1 MKQLINRKAK
11 GLFRFIAYI
20 LLPLVGGGLAVVSCS
35 DEPDSEYFYTFN
47 GEMMS
52 DYLKNRSEYSR
63 FTYIVEKA
71 ELMDLLATYGH
82 YTCFVP
88 SDTAVGTYLRER
100 GLTNVEQ
107 LSKEDCDTIART
119 HLISNM
125 YSTFEM
131 LPSGTSTSDAS
142 FTLPTPNMLGRYI
155 TTSSDEVDGKPVVR
169 LEGTAYIYNE
179 LQNDTVENGIM
190 QPVNMVIE
198 KSNSYIADIVR
209 SNNKISIF
217 YEALVATDVLD
228 DILLVAD
235 PTWESKGQPKYYYTS
250 DFWKEVAWV
259 PDTKKYGYTIFVEP
273 DSIYLDKFEEM
284 GISTANGNL
293 RALYEL
299 ACRIYDRVYE
309 ADVNAPGHSFD
320 NLTDSVNPLR
330 RFIQYHILT
339 RSVPSAD
346 KLTAP
351 IMNKTN
357 EAFGFDT
364 KLVNPEDWYQTMLP
378 HTLMKFEQLTVDQDS
393 KGNNYRGKD
402 VGLVGERFINR
413 RYASPDYNVRGAWI
427 NSSMDTENEH
437 DAVNGHYF
445 YVDDI
450 VAFSYEVQ
458 KIVQNTRI
466 RMDFSSIFPEVM
478 TNNLRQNGDPFTDD
492 ASGTPDD
499 SSTPKNGRNFYFPLG
514 YLDGVTFTNCYCVLR
529 RPHINFWSWQGDEWN
544 LFGDYDFTFRIPPVP
559 ESGEYQLRLGFCAL
573 PTRGVMQ
580 TYFDGIPQGIPLDM
594 TKFLDS
600 ELYIGNRFFSDETLN
615 NEKGYNKMSDEAK
628 AEEQKLLKNLGAYR
642 DGRSQY
648 HFSSDG
654 NKNYFTGNAR
664 TYRRI
669 LCQTYIDASK
679 DHYLRF
685 RVASDGK
692 QGNNNE
698 FMLDFFE
705 IVPKSVYSVDGTG
718 DMEDDL

>member
-1 MKQLINRKAK
+1 MNMKQLINRKAK

-273 DSIYLDKFEEM
+273 DSIYLDKF
-284 GISTANGNL
+284 
-293 RALYEL
+293 
-299 ACRIYDRVYE
+299 
-309 ADVNAPGHSFD
+309 
-320 NLTDSVNPLR
+320 
-330 RFIQYHILT
+330 
-339 RSVPSAD
+339 
-346 KLTAP
+346 
-351 IMNKTN
+351 
-357 EAFGFDT
+357 
-364 KLVNPEDWYQTMLP
+364 
-378 HTLMKFEQLTVDQDS
+378 
-393 KGNNYRGKD
+393 
-402 VGLVGERFINR
+402 
-413 RYASPDYNVRGAWI
+413 
-427 NSSMDTENEH
+427 
-437 DAVNGHYF
+437 
-445 YVDDI
+445 
-450 VAFSYEVQ
+450 
-458 KIVQNTRI
+458 
-466 RMDFSSIFPEVM
+466 
-478 TNNLRQNGDPFTDD
+478 
-492 ASGTPDD
+492 
-499 SSTPKNGRNFYFPLG
+499 
-514 YLDGVTFTNCYCVLR
+514 
-529 RPHINFWSWQGDEWN
+529 
-544 LFGDYDFTFRIPPVP
+544 
-559 ESGEYQLRLGFCAL
+559 
-573 PTRGVMQ
+573 
-580 TYFDGIPQGIPLDM
+580 
-594 TKFLDS
+594 
-600 ELYIGNRFFSDETLN
+600 
-615 NEKGYNKMSDEAK
+615 
-628 AEEQKLLKNLGAYR
+628 
-642 DGRSQY
+642 
-648 HFSSDG
+648 
-654 NKNYFTGNAR
+654 
-664 TYRRI
+664 
-669 LCQTYIDASK
+669 
-679 DHYLRF
+679 
-685 RVASDGK
+685 
-692 QGNNNE
+692 
-698 FMLDFFE
+698 
-705 IVPKSVYSVDGTG
+705 
-718 DMEDDL
+718 